1 MSLRSKIVLVLTLV
15 IGIYALSDSLVRNAI
30 IRPYFEKIEY
40 SGAEVDCERIVM
52 ALEQKLEAL
61 DELCLNWAEYDGT
74 YNFVQSRD
82 ESFSQSNLAPAR
94 LRRNGIDL
102 LFVCDSEGNVVYHFL
117 EDGDP
122 SFSETDPLSLKSF
135 PTGQFDALH
144 PLLNEEVLVNGRE
157 KGLFPT
163 EHKPLLVS
171 SRHILPTSGEGQP
184 RGRIILGR
192 FLGDRLDDELSTRSR
207 VDFDYWKLHGED
219 PLPPAESSL
228 RDEVTASLSPL
239 LRETPEGQLYAYTTF
254 DDIMQRPSLLLRA
267 NVNREVARTR
277 DAAMR
282 YALISTIAATLLGL
296 LALLGLL
303 QRIVLTPISQL
314 TSHAL
319 RIGQEDDLSARLE
332 MDRAD
337 EVGVLAN
344 EWDAMLEKLES
355 SRNALAESARAAG
368 MSEIASGILHNVG
381 NVLNSVNISATL
393 IEQGVREL
401 GTEDLQKLAILLEE
415 NRDDLASFVA
425 EDPRGQ
431 FLQPYISA
439 LAEQVGGQHGKMLEE
454 LNSLTHGIEHIRE
467 LIRSQQEYAV
477 RSDLVEKVALVDQV
491 ELAFELTE
499 KSLGHDPGLQVERAY
514 EVEPWVHIDRHR
526 LVEILVNLIQNARQA
541 MAEAGVQPRCM
552 QLAIEAAGA
561 DRVRI
566 RVSDN
571 GSGISEENLVKVF
584 HVGFTTKKSGHGF
597 GLHSAANTAVA
608 LGGSLA
614 AVSDGPGQGATFV
627 LEVPTRRSSNHEGAA
642 A

>member
-15 IGIYALSDSLVRNAI
+15 IGLYALSDSLVRSAL
-30 IRPYFEKIEY
+30 IRPYFEEIEY
-40 SGAEVDCERIVM
+40 SGAEVDCERIVL

-74 YNFVQSRD
+74 YDFVQSR
-82 ESFSQSNLAPAR
+82 SAAFVQSNLAPTR

-102 LFVCDSEGNVVYHFL
+102 LFVCDSEGEVIYHFL

-122 SFSETDPLSLKSF
+122 GASETAPLSLKSF
-135 PTGQFDALH
+135 PTGQLDALH
-144 PLLNEEVLVNGRE
+144 PLLNDEVLVNGRE

-163 EHKPLLVS
+163 EYKPLLVS
-171 SRHILPTSGEGQP
+171 SRRILPTSGQGHV

-192 FLGDRLDDELSTRSR
+192 FLGDRLDDELSDRSR
-207 VDFDYWKLHGED
+207 VDFEFWELHGD
-219 PLPPAESSL
+219 VPLPPGEARL
-228 RDEVTASLSPL
+228 RDEVTASMSPVIH
-239 LRETPEGQLYAYTTF
+239 ETPEGQLYAYTTF
-254 DDIMQRPSLLLRA
+254 TDILQRPSLLLRA
-267 NVNREVARTR
+267 NVKREVAKTR

-282 YALISTIAATLLGL
+282 YAVLSTIAATLLGL
-296 LALLGLL
+296 LVLLGLL

-319 RIGQEDDLSARLE
+319 RIGQEDDLSARLD
-332 MDRAD
+332 MDRSD

-344 EWDAMLEKLES
+344 EWDAMLGKLES

-393 IEQGVREL
+393 LEQGVREL
-401 GTEDLQKLAILLEE
+401 GAEDLQKLALLLEE
-415 NRDDLASFVA
+415 NRDDLARFVA

-431 FLQPYISA
+431 FLQPYVSA

-454 LNSLTHGIEHIRE
+454 LGSLAHGIEHIRE

-477 RSDLVEKVALVDQV
+477 RSDLIERVALVDQV

-499 KSLGHDPGLQVERAY
+499 KSLGNDPGLEVERAY
-514 EVEPWVHIDRHR
+514 EIEPWVHIDRHR

-541 MAEAGVQPRCM
+541 MAEAGVQPRN
-552 QLAIEAAGA
+552 LRLGIETAGA
-561 DRVRI
+561 DRLRI

-571 GSGISEENLVKVF
+571 GTGITEENLVKVF
-584 HVGFTTKKSGHGF
+584 QVGFTTKKSGHGF
-597 GLHSAANTAVA
+597 GLHSAANTAAA

-614 AVSDGPGQGATFV
+614 AESDGPGQGATFV
-627 LEVPTRRSSNHEGAA
+627 LEIPVRKVESCEEAA